1 MQLIPRQRIE
11 KSYSKKKG
19 EFTIHVE
26 VRLSSGTIQKP
37 KNPAAKN
44 F

>member
-19 EFTIHVE
+19 ELIIYVE
-26 VRLSSGTIQKP
+26 VRLSSGTIQTP
-37 KNPAAKN
+37 TNPAAKN